1 MPNNVK
7 NTTVI
12 NPLDLLAPHS
22 CRGCGHIGKP
32 LCDRCKKYII
42 ENHVNYC
49 PNCKT
54 RNPTGT
60 CKKCK
65 TLPSIFIVDERA
77 NLTGKLI
84 HDYKYNSARA
94 LVFPL
99 TEVLDKILPEIP
111 GNISI
116 VPLPTIPKHIRARAF
131 DHTLL
136 LAKKL
141 ALLRGKNYRVEKLLT
156 RSKNTVQVGT
166 DAKTRLLQAAS
177 AYKIAKNAKINP
189 KTTYLLLDDV
199 WTTGASM
206 LAAIKK
212 LREAGALK
220 IIVAVL
226 TVNRLN

>member
-7 NTTVI
+7 ITTII

-22 CRGCGHIGKP
+22 CRGCGRIGKP

-42 ENHVNYC
+42 ANHVNYC

-54 RNPTGT
+54 KNPTG
-60 CKKCK
+60 KCK
-65 TLPSIFIVDERA
+65 NCKILPPVFIVDERT

-84 HDYKYNSARA
+84 HDFKYNSARA
-94 LVFPL
+94 LALPL
-99 TEVLDKILPEIP
+99 AEMLDEILPEIP
-111 GNISI
+111 GDVSI
-116 VPLPTIPKHIRARAF
+116 VPLPTIPKHIRSRAF

-141 ALLRGKNYRVEKLLT
+141 AHLRGKNYRVEKLLT

-166 DAKTRLLQAAS
+166 DAKTRLTQASS
-177 AYKIAKNAKINP
+177 AYEIINNAKLNP
-189 KTTYLLLDDV
+189 ETTYLLLDDV

-206 LAAIKK
+206 KAALKK
-212 LREAGALK
+212 LRKAGALK
-220 IIVAVL
+220 IIIAIL
-226 TVNRLN
+226 AVNRLD